1 MLKNIEMQEE
11 KKAYVYILSNDR
23 RNVLY
28 IGSTAE
34 FKKRIYLHKKRLIP
48 GFTKKYNVTRL
59 VYFEEHS
66 NIDKAEKREKYLKG
80 KTRVKK
86 NAIVESKNPDWEDL
100 TSKIPE

>member
-1 MLKNIEMQEE
+1 MEMQEE

-23 RNVLY
+23 GNVLY
-28 IGSTAE
+28 IGSTE
-34 FKKRIYLHKKRLIP
+34 DLKKRIYFHRKRLIA

-59 VYFEEHS
+59 VYFEEHPS
-66 NIDKAEKREKYLKG
+66 IDKAEEREKYLKG

-86 NAIVESKNPDWEDL
+86 NALVESINPNWLDL